1 MKGNT
6 QELDDMRKKII
17 KTFKKL
23 GFRITAECGMKST
36 DFLDIVLELDSGS
49 YRPYRKPEQ
58 DIKYIH
64 VHSNH
69 PKHIKDQIPKMQ
81 EVRLSTNS
89 STQQAF
95 IDAIPPYNEAIAKS
109 GFNHTL
115 SYKPNTNRV
124 TKKKR
129 KGRSILWFNPPF
141 SSEVTTNITR
151 LFLNML
157 SKHFPHGTELHKIL
171 NKNNMKISYC
181 TTQNMKSIV
190 DSHNRKLLA
199 GQQHED
205 NQGLCNCLKSRKDNC
220 PLQGKCLT
228 KNLVYRADITDTTSN
243 ETHSYFGQC
252 MRTFKDT
259 SISTPKKEKT
269 NSSSTMTIREQIEIK
284 KQKSE
289 FAAHV
294 WKLKE
299 GNRPFTIK
307 WHIQKRAFPYTN
319 GAKSCDLCSWENFYI
334 LLGDPSTTIKSRSE
348 LFFRCKSQR
357 DCLLSNYRKINNKP
371 PLEGQAYAFFYT
383 EVL

>member
-1 MKGNT
+1 MK
-6 QELDDMRKKII
+6 L
-17 KTFKKL
+17 L
-23 GFRITAECGMKST
+23 LLLP
-36 DFLDIVLELDSGS
+36 FLALSLLVLLLLLELESGS

-58 DIKYIH
+58 NIKYIH

-69 PKHIKDQIPKMQ
+69 PKHIKDQIPMMQ

-95 IDAIPPYNEAIAKS
+95 MDAAPPYNEAIARS

-115 SYKPNTNRV
+115 TYKPNTNRAY
-124 TKKKR
+124 KKKR

-157 SKHFPHGTELHKIL
+157 SKHFPSGTELHKIL
-171 NKNNMKISYC
+171 NKNNVKISYC

-190 DSHNRKLLA
+190 DSHNRKILA
-199 GQQHED
+199 GKKHEED
-205 NQGLCNCLKSRKDNC
+205 QGLCNCLKSRKGNC

-228 KNLVYRADITDTTSN
+228 KNLVYRADITDTTSK

-252 MRTFKDT
+252 MRTFKERYREHCT

-269 NSSSTMTIREQIEIK
+269 NSSSTVTIKEQIEIK

-319 GAKSCDLCSWENFYI
+319 GTKSCDLCSWEKFYI
-334 LLGDPSTTIKSRSE
+334 LLGDPSTTINSRSE

-357 DCLLSNYRKINNKP
+357 DCLLSNYSKIHSKP
-371 PLEGQAYAFFYT
+371 P
-383 EVL
+383 